1 MPRKAAESSGSST
14 KIVIRKDQM
23 GARPA
28 NFARPRLPSSDS
40 ESEVDDGRLNSE
52 ELEDDA
58 ESERSESESYEEE
71 SPEVSEEEQ
80 EDVASLQEPESM
92 LPLLSKR
99 NRGLRSNLSSIE
111 AQEVLHLHATGNKKV
126 LSSEKKEAESYRG
139 RNADQ
144 EKRARRKETP
154 PSSQNPRGEENLR
167 DGENPERKLN
177 RKPVRKASSSRQSS
191 KSRSF
196 DPKGLTTP
204 LPSNTSTDPASKAIF
219 WSSLG
224 EKSSK
229 RP

>member
-1 MPRKAAESSGSST
+1 
-14 KIVIRKDQM
+14 M

-58 ESERSESESYEEE
+58 DSEKSESESYEEE
-71 SPEVSEEEQ
+71 SPEVSEEEA
-80 EDVASLQEPESM
+80 EEVASQQEPESM
-92 LPLLSKR
+92 IPLLSKR
-99 NRGLRSNLSSIE
+99 NRGLRSKLSSIE

-126 LSSEKKEAESYRG
+126 FSSEEKEAKSYRG

-144 EKRARRKETP
+144 KERTRREKTSS
-154 PSSQNPRGEENLR
+154 SSQNSRGEKNLR

-177 RKPVRKASSSRQSS
+177 RKPVKKASSPRQSS

-196 DPKGLTTP
+196 DPRDLTTP

-224 EKSSK
+224 EKSSR